1 MDRQQCFPPFFGISY
16 LNLGYKIYK
25 NNILQTFET
34 LQMPANIIWPLDNII
49 FEKILLVNTNDNNI
63 KNTFVRKWNG
73 RTYRSCKWK
82 YTNYQ
87 IKLIIDDELLMIPL
101 IELIEE
107 SDTILPFNPTIYY
120 NNSDSKENYPMEPR
134 LPASSKRIILGK
146 LDNNKIS

>member
-120 NNSDSKENYPMEPR
+120 NNSYSKENYPMEPR

>member
-101 IELIEE
+101 IELIED
-107 SDTILPFNPTIYY
+107 SDAILPFNPTIYY
-120 NNSDSKENYPMEPR
+120 NNSESKENYPMEPR
-134 LPASSKRIILGK
+134 LPVSSKRIILGK
-146 LDNNKIS
+146 LDNNKIN

>member
-16 LNLGYKIYK
+16 NNLGYKIYK
-25 NNILQTFET
+25 NNILQEFET

-49 FEKILLVNTNDNNI
+49 FEKVLLVNTNDNNI

-101 IELIEE
+101 IELIED
-107 SDTILPFNPTIYY
+107 SDTILPYNPAIY
-120 NNSDSKENYPMEPR
+120 NCNSETKENYPMEPR
-134 LPASSKRIILGK
+134 LPISSKRIILGK
-146 LDNNKIS
+146 IDNNKIN

>member
-1 MDRQQCFPPFFGISY
+1 MDRHQCFPPFFSISCI
-16 LNLGYKIYK
+16 NSGYKIYK
-25 NNILQTFET
+25 NNILQQFET
-34 LQMPANIIWPLDNII
+34 LQISANIVWPLNNII
-49 FEKILLVNTNDNNI
+49 FEKVLLVNTNDNYI

-101 IELIEE
+101 IELIED

-120 NNSDSKENYPMEPR
+120 NTSESKENYPMESRFPV
-134 LPASSKRIILGK
+134 SSKRIILGK
-146 LDNNKIS
+146 LDNNKIN